1 MDVDLLIESNTEN
14 ASATDQIL
22 QNTESLDM
30 ISIPVEKYN
39 SLLQSLKRTDDRAKE
54 AEEQL
59 QQVLQDLSQ
68 MRRV

>member
-1 MDVDLLIESNTEN
+1 MDVDLLIENNIEKV
-14 ASATDQIL
+14 SATEQIL

-39 SLLQSLKRTDDRAKE
+39 SLLQRLKQTDDRVKE

-59 QQVLQDLSQ
+59 QQVLQDLNQ